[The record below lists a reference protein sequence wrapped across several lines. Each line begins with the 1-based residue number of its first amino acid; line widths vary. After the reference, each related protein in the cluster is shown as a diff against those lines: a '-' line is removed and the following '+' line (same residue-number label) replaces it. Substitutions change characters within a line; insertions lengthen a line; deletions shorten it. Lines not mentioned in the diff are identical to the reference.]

1 MSLITITHNYGSN
14 GMEVARHVAQEL
26 DWRLFDDR
34 ELQELIRQRG
44 MASEEINQLD
54 GKAPGYWDLFFKS
67 RPQVFVNV
75 LESVIY
81 DVARRGD
88 GVIIGHGSQVLLR
101 HFDCAFHVRLF
112 SSESRRADDLA
123 ARQGLSREAA
133 LKLIRKHDREQAGF
147 FKFAFQLDMD
157 DDGLYDLV
165 INTHK
170 FDSGTAAGLVISAAR
185 SEGIRACSLKVLES
199 MERLSLEKKIHAAL
213 VESRIDPASVLVEV
227 VEKGVAHVAGI
238 SSTEEDKKRIETIV
252 SRVPGVS
259 KVVSGIGVLRGV
271 L

>member
-1 MSLITITHNYGSN
+1 MALITITHNYGSN
-14 GMEVARHVAQEL
+14 GTEVARKVAQEL
-26 DWRLFDDR
+26 GWKLFDDR
-34 ELQELIRQRG
+34 GLQELIRQRG
-44 MASEEINQLD
+44 MAPEEIEHLD
-54 GKAPGYWDLFFKS
+54 ERAPGYWDLFFKS
-67 RPQVFVNV
+67 RPQVFLNI

-81 DVARRGD
+81 DVARTGD

-112 SSESRRADDLA
+112 ASESGRANDIV

-157 DDGLYDLV
+157 DVGLYDLV
-165 INTHK
+165 INTQK
-170 FDSGTAAGLVISAAR
+170 LDAGTAAGLVISAAR
-185 SEGIRACSLKVLES
+185 SESIRVCSLNVIES
-199 MERLSLEKKIHAAL
+199 MERLSLEKKIRAAL
-213 VESRIDPASVLVEV
+213 IENRIDPSSILVEV
-227 VEKGVAHVAGI
+227 SENGVTHVAGV
-238 SSTEEDKKRIETIV
+238 SPNDEEKKRVESIV

-259 KVVSGIGVLRGV
+259 KIVSGVEVIRGG